1 MLTDHGGPGRRIGG
15 GKFGIDRIEARKIG
29 LGQGFRAG
37 VQHDAG
43 LILNT
48 ACGHHHAVLD
58 GYLPGK
64 IDRIARR

>member
-1 MLTDHGGPGRRIGG
+1 MVADHGGPGRRIGG
-15 GKFGIDRIEARKIG
+15 EIFGTDRIEARKIG

-37 VQHDAG
+37 VQHAAG
-43 LILNT
+43 LILDT

-64 IDRIARR
+64 TDRIARR